1 MPIIDL
7 AFAIDGTTIPLDYGY
22 GLFSALCRIVPQI
35 HGDRRIGVHPIRGI
49 RQEPRR
55 LTLVPQSRLRLRM
68 PIEEIATYLALV
80 GTEIDLDGSRLR
92 VGFPDNVRGPDG
104 SRHKVEPIR
113 VEQLR
118 PSSELSSR
126 LVTIGQIS
134 ESSAFEESLRR
145 QLVGLGVAAEPS
157 FLPSTDP
164 LHRGGPARRVLRIK
178 QRMIIGYPIHITG
191 LTAEESLI
199 VQEHG
204 LGSRRRMGCGLFVP
218 IPWGRRDAPD
228 FSTKSEE

>member
-7 AFAIDGTTIPLDYGY
+7 AFSIDGATIPLDYGY
-22 GLFSALCRIVPQI
+22 GLFSSLCRLVPQL

-49 RQEPRR
+49 REEEKR

-68 PIEEIATYLALV
+68 PVEEIATYLILV
-80 GTEIDLDGSRLR
+80 GTELDLEGSRLR
-92 VGFPDNVRGPDG
+92 LGIPRSVQGPDG
-104 SRHKVEPIR
+104 KRIAVEAIR
-113 VEQLR
+113 VEPLR
-118 PSSELSSR
+118 PSSVLSSR

-145 QLVGLGVAAEPS
+145 QLDGLGVAAEPR

-178 QRMIIGYPIHITG
+178 QRKIIGYPICISG

-218 IPWGRRDAPD
+218 APSGRSDRSSSSSKTED
-228 FSTKSEE
+228 

>member
-7 AFAIDGTTIPLDYGY
+7 SLAIKGTTIPLDYGY
-22 GLFSALCRIVPQI
+22 ALFGALSRIVPQI

-80 GTEIDLDGSRLR
+80 GTEIDLDGSRLQ
-92 VGFPDNVRGPDG
+92 VGLPRIVPIPDG
-104 SRHKVEPIR
+104 RRLAIEAIR

-118 PSSELSSR
+118 ASPEISSR

-134 ESSAFEESLRR
+134 ESSPFEESLRR
-145 QLVGLGVAAEPS
+145 QLSGLGVTAEPS

-178 QRMIIGYPIHITG
+178 ERTIIGYPIRISG

-199 VQEHG
+199 IQEHG

-218 IPWGRRDAPD
+218 MPNHRETGTNIVKLEA
-228 FSTKSEE
+228 